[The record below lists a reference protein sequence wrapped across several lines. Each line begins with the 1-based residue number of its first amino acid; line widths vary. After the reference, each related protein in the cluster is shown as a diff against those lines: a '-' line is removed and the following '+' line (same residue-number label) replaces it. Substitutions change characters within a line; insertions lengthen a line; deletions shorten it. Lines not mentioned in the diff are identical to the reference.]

1 MQLRNS
7 LPTRPTDVDDATNA
21 PTWERLAPTC
31 GVTFVLV
38 DLVVA
43 VLSGKPP
50 ATGAAPASITEY
62 YVEHAQG
69 VQAGLWLFGLGV
81 IALTFW
87 SAGLWRWMVRVEH
100 GNPGLAVA
108 SLLGLSIAGA
118 LALASTAVWSNLAL
132 HSGAVEDVATWHALG
147 AILSAAAGVG
157 IAAHLL
163 ATNLVGIGQQALP
176 MWVTGIGFLSAA
188 GWITQAVAAT
198 TSNDAASSSIGLS
211 AFLLWCVW
219 ILGISHRLRT
229 DRVPPR

>member
-1 MQLRNS
+1 M
-7 LPTRPTDVDDATNA
+7 PTTPTDVDDPTNT
-21 PTWERLAPTC
+21 PTWERLAPIG
-31 GVTFVLV
+31 GVAFVLV

-43 VLSGKPP
+43 VFGGEPP

-62 YVEHAQG
+62 YVEHEPG

-81 IALTFW
+81 IALIFW
-87 SAGLWRWMVRVEH
+87 SAGLWRWMVREEQ

-118 LALASTAVWSNLAL
+118 LALASSAVWSTVAL
-132 HSGAVEDVATWHALG
+132 RPGAVEDVATWHALG
-147 AILSAAAGVG
+147 AMLSAAAGVG

-163 ATNLVGIGQQALP
+163 ATNLVGIGRRALP
-176 MWVTGIGFLSAA
+176 LWVTVVGLLSAA
-188 GWITQAVAAT
+188 GWITQVVAAT
-198 TSNDAASSSIGLS
+198 TTTNGAYSSIGLA

-229 DRVPPR
+229 DRVT